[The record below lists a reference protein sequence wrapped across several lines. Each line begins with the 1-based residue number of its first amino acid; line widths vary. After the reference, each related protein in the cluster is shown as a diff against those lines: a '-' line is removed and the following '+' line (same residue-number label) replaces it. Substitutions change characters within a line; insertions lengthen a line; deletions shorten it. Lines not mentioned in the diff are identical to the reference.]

1 MTESESAAGANTFR
15 PPSIEELVSDSR
27 YEPWIDV
34 LTRPLI
40 TRIIQDCVKDLRG
53 DKHASEASLH
63 AHIKSR
69 LEFWDRVETKSVVNA
84 TGVLLH
90 TNLGRA
96 PHDEAY
102 LSEITRALSG
112 YASVEF
118 DLDKGDRGKRGTM
131 VHRQIAELAGADAGL
146 MVNNCASAVLL
157 MLSLAQGKS
166 VIVSRGE
173 LVQIG
178 GGFRIPD
185 IMAQS
190 GATLIEVGTTNR
202 TTLEDYTKALS
213 DTSAAILKV
222 HRSNFYMSG
231 FVDEVSPKELRPVCR
246 KHDLL
251 LLEDLGSGAVHD
263 LSRYGLPRERT
274 WSDAIRDGS
283 DLVSIS
289 GDKLLGGSQAGLLA
303 GSTEAIARAAGH
315 PLYRALRPGKMALAA
330 MSVTLRAH
338 LSGRHEDVLP
348 LYRLLA
354 TDVEALRN
362 RAAAII
368 ESVKQDALEMKVS
381 ETLAGG
387 GTLPQAKLPS
397 ISMVATVD
405 SPDRALT
412 VLRNLQTPVIAR
424 VQNDQVWF
432 DLKTV
437 FPDQDSLLVRA
448 IAAILK

>member
-1 MTESESAAGANTFR
+1 MFK
-15 PPSIEELVSDSR
+15 PPSIEELVSDPR
-27 YEPWIDV
+27 YAPWLTL

-40 TRIIQDCVKDLRG
+40 TRIIQGCVKEVRAMKD
-53 DKHASEASLH
+53 ASEASLH
-63 AHIKSR
+63 ALIESQLNLWHRAEI
-69 LEFWDRVETKSVVNA
+69 TSVVNA

-96 PHDEAY
+96 PLDESY
-102 LSEITRALSG
+102 LNEVTRVLSG
-112 YASVEF
+112 YVSVEF
-118 DLDKGDRGKRGTM
+118 DLNRGNRGRRGTS
-131 VHRQIAELAGADAGL
+131 VHRQIAELAGAEDGV

-157 MLSLAQGKS
+157 MLALAHGES

-190 GATLIEVGTTNR
+190 GAKLVEVGTTNR
-202 TTLEDYTKALS
+202 TTLQDYASALS

-222 HRSNFYMSG
+222 HRSNFFMSG
-231 FVDEVSPKELRPVCR
+231 FVEEVSARELSALCR
-246 KHDLL
+246 EKDLL

-263 LSRYGLPRERT
+263 LSKYGLPRERT

-289 GDKLLGGSQAGLLA
+289 GDKLLGGPQAGLIA
-303 GSTEAIARAAGH
+303 GSGDAVARATGH

-338 LSGRHEDVLP
+338 LSGEYEKVLP
-348 LYRLLA
+348 LYRLLS
-354 TDVEALRN
+354 TDVEALRV
-362 RAAAII
+362 RASAI
-368 ESVKQDALEMKVS
+368 EKRVASDALQVTES

-387 GTLPQAKLPS
+387 GTLPQAVLPS
-397 ISMVATVD
+397 ISLVVTIG

-412 VLRNLQTPVIAR
+412 RLRNLETPVIAR
-424 VQNDQVWF
+424 VQNDRVWL

-437 FPDQDSLLVRA
+437 FPDQDALLARA
-448 IAAILK
+448 IVAILE